1 MWDSVL
7 MIIPLLAA
15 LQLLFTFDVEEERAA
30 IFFPFFQVEVQENEG
45 RGGRSL
51 SQSEKLVVLSYLTS
65 FD

>member
-7 MIIPLLAA
+7 MIIPLLVA
-15 LQLLFTFDVEEERAA
+15 LQQN
-30 IFFPFFQVEVQENEG
+30 FFRFFQADVQEDEG